1 MNSNYFYSNIIVTD
15 RNKCFLEEIQNIA
28 EQQKKQV
35 YIISGPLVDNKYHY
49 DDDTLMILLT
59 SKRRIVFL
67 TSKEISDDFMDLYED
82 IIEDIGSVSDKYG
95 YKEKIGRPRRWKE
108 KLTVCFSTKHI
119 ENIKEW
125 FDETIAID
133 SPDEY
138 RTLDLLISLFIGS
151 INDIKDITVDEPD
164 NILDKVKHKIQLFDG
179 QQTRFIYEELEAE
192 GKRITI
198 QGLSGT
204 GKTELLMHKLRD
216 LYVKNEKAVFG
227 FTCFNKIL
235 ATKLRERIPEFFN
248 FMKVEQQIDWNRLLC
263 VSAWGNY
270 GNERSGIYRYI
281 CSFYEVS
288 FYSLRECG
296 TFEIACQKA
305 IEQIRGKIKDY
316 GFAFTYV
323 FVDESQD
330 FKESFFRLCEL
341 VTEKKCF
348 IAGDIFQSIFEVKK
362 NPVPPNFL
370 LSKCYRTDPKTLMF
384 AQALGMGLFE
394 NKKLWWLDKEQWEQ
408 CGYHVEIKDNQYTL
422 TREPLR
428 RFEDVDPDFESLK
441 IVGMDD
447 IEHGI
452 VRLVKNIYKE
462 FPTVKPDD
470 IAIIFLDNEKYI
482 YKSAEDIERAIC
494 MNLGID
500 CNIAYESKRE
510 EKGKILISNRNN
522 IKGLEYPFVVCIT
535 KRILVD
541 KSYRNTMYTMLTRSF
556 IRSYLILPKGTD
568 NGFTEDMYYG
578 GKKIMKEK
586 KIVVIEPSA
595 VEQEEIKAWIK
606 GGKQALS
613 LEDRI
618 SEIFR
623 ELNITDSKIKEMI
636 RSSLSGLPIKKTN
649 TILKELITTFYNSID
664 NESDS
669 AQNRTL

>member
-1 MNSNYFYSNIIVTD
+1 MNSNYFYSNIIVANN
-15 RNKCFLEEIQNIA
+15 NKRFLEEMQNIA

-35 YIISGPLVDNKYHY
+35 YVISRPLVDDKYHY
-49 DDDTLMILLT
+49 NDDTLMILLA
-59 SKRRIVFL
+59 SKRKIVFL
-67 TSKEISDDFMDLYED
+67 TSGEINDNFQDLYED

-95 YKEKIGRPRRWKE
+95 YKEKIGRPRKWKE
-108 KLTVCFSTKHI
+108 KLTACFSTKDI
-119 ENIKEW
+119 SDVKSW
-125 FDETIAID
+125 FDESIVVD
-133 SPDEY
+133 SPNEY
-138 RTLDLLISLFIGS
+138 RILDLLISLFIGS
-151 INDIKDITVDEPD
+151 INDIKNITIDEPD

-216 LYVKNEKAVFG
+216 LYVKNKNAVFG

-263 VSAWGNY
+263 VNAWGNY

-281 CSFYEVS
+281 CSFYEVP

-296 TFEIACQKA
+296 AFEVACQKA

-316 GFAFTYV
+316 GFAFTYI

-330 FKESFFRLCEL
+330 FKESFFKLCEL

-362 NPVPPNFL
+362 NPIPPNFL

-408 CGYHVEIKDNQYTL
+408 CGYHVDIKENVYIL
-422 TREPLR
+422 TRDPLR

-441 IVGMDD
+441 IIGMND
-447 IEHGI
+447 IKQG
-452 VRLVKNIYKE
+452 VVKLVKNIYQE

-482 YKSAEDIERAIC
+482 YELAESIERSIYDNMC
-494 MNLGID
+494 IE

-522 IKGLEYPFVVCIT
+522 VKGLEYPFVICVT
-535 KRILVD
+535 NKILVD
-541 KSYRNTMYTMLTRSF
+541 ISYRNTMYTMLTRSF
-556 IRSYLILPKGTD
+556 IRSYLILPKGSN
-568 NGFTEDMYYG
+568 NGFTQEMYNG
-578 GKKIMKEK
+578 GKDIMKEK
-586 KIVVIEPSA
+586 KIVVEEPSFS
-595 VEQEEIKAWIK
+595 EQEEIKAWIK
-606 GGKQALS
+606 GGKKALS

-623 ELNITDSKIKEMI
+623 ELNITDPKIKGMI
-636 RSSLSGLPIKKTN
+636 RDSLSRLPIKN
-649 TILKELITTFYNSID
+649 TDTVLKNLITAFYKSID
-664 NESDS
+664 NESDY